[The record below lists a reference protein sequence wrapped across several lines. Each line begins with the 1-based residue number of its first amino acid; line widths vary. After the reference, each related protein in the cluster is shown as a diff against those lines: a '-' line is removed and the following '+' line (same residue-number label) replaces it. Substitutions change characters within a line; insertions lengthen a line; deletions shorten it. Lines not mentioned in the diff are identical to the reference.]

1 MKRFLTDS
9 LIFLFLIMIFSAL
22 TNSNTTNIENDNI
35 SSFDQNIENNIEIE
49 DGYVNGDLTDDYE
62 GNSLSQAT
70 NYVSNKVLDVVNGGM
85 NVFKKVL
92 KSFLK

>member
-22 TNSNTTNIENDNI
+22 TNSNTTNIENNNI

>member
-22 TNSNTTNIENDNI
+22 TNSNTTNIENNNI

-70 NYVSNKVLDVVNGGM
+70 NYVSNKVLDVVNEGM

>member
-22 TNSNTTNIENDNI
+22 TNSNTTNIENNNI

-49 DGYVNGDLTDDYE
+49 DGYVNGNLTDDYE